1 MSSTPFYYFR
11 NKNKKNEFCIC
22 YNGGPRKNVSMN
34 KKKLSLCL
42 NKINNFSNFS
52 NFPKKKIK
60 NNIYPITNEG
70 NIRKNK
76 IKFNYEYNHPD
87 EEEKKINN
95 NNRYINPVMNTEQN
109 LIRSKI
115 NDKEEE
121 KNKGY
126 EGFFTKYNI
135 LKRRFN
141 KIQIHNNCKPFLVD
155 DFRYYSEYY

>member
-1 MSSTPFYYFR
+1 
-11 NKNKKNEFCIC
+11 
-22 YNGGPRKNVSMN
+22 MN

-60 NNIYPITNEG
+60 NNIYPIATEG
-70 NIRKNK
+70 NIQKNK

-121 KNKGY
+121 KNCLVKGMTCIQIIEKGIQY
-126 EGFFTKYNI
+126 KAI
-135 LKRRFN
+135 DN
-141 KIQIHNNCKPFLVD
+141 KITRSKLNIIVNKSNEKIPKKVCN
-155 DFRYYSEYY
+155 YYEFEFC